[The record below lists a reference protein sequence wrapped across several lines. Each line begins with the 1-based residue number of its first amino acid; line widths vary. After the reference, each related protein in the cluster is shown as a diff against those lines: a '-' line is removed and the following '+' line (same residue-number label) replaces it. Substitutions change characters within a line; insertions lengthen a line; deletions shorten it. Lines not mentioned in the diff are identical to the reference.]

1 MPSEQATHAL
11 PRAPTLRFA
20 TVHAAVV
27 AGPDRGRELRLTPGT
42 TRIGTAAGCQLVLT
56 DATVSRLHCEIRVD
70 VGMVRIVDLGSTN
83 GTLVDGIE
91 IVEVKLARGCM
102 VTLGN
107 STVRVEIGAELVN
120 VILSTRER
128 FGPVLG
134 SSAPIRRVYS
144 LMERVAPTDA
154 TVLITGE
161 TGTGKELVARAIHEA
176 SPRAAGPFIAVD
188 CGAIAENLIESELFG
203 HVRGAFTGALGDRR
217 GLFEEAS
224 GGTIFLDEIGELPLS
239 LQPKLLRVLES
250 REARRVGTN
259 AAHKL
264 DVRVLAATNRPLARS
279 INEGTFRDDLY
290 YRLAVVEIELPS
302 LRARREDIPILAADF
317 LSRTTGQP
325 GTLAPDMLMTLMA
338 RTWPG
343 NVRELRNF
351 IERSVCL
358 GWSAAQGPSG
368 PTSGGPPLP
377 ILESLMPV
385 HLPMKEA
392 RVAWNGQFESLYLGA
407 LLQKTGGNVTRA
419 AELAGVSR
427 RYVHR
432 LITEHAI
439 LDRRK

>member
-1 MPSEQATHAL
+1 M
-11 PRAPTLRFA
+11 
-20 TVHAAVV
+20 
-27 AGPDRGRELRLTPGT
+27 
-42 TRIGTAAGCQLVLT
+42 
-56 DATVSRLHCEIRVD
+56 
-70 VGMVRIVDLGSTN
+70 
-83 GTLVDGIE
+83 
-91 IVEVKLARGCM
+91 
-102 VTLGN
+102 
-107 STVRVEIGAELVN
+107 
-120 VILSTRER
+120 
-128 FGPVLG
+128 
-134 SSAPIRRVYS
+134 
-144 LMERVAPTDA
+144 
-154 TVLITGE
+154 
-161 TGTGKELVARAIHEA
+161 
-176 SPRAAGPFIAVD
+176 
-188 CGAIAENLIESELFG
+188 
-203 HVRGAFTGALGDRR
+203 
-217 GLFEEAS
+217 
-224 GGTIFLDEIGELPLS
+224 
-239 LQPKLLRVLES
+239 
-250 REARRVGTN
+250 GTN

-302 LRARREDIPILAADF
+302 LRARREDIPILADDF

-343 NVRELRNF
+343 NVREQRNF